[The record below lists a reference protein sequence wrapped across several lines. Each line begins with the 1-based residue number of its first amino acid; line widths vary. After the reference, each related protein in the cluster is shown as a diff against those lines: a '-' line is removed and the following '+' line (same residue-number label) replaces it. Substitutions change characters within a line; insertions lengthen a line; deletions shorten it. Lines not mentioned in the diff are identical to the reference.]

1 MRLNIISLNRIA
13 EYRSSIEKYSLE
25 VEEQQEIA
33 NKMIEK
39 NDGEHNL
46 RKAVIFYILV
56 ILSITDLKKTVLE
69 GKCLMIPSYQMRLR
83 MVNSRSRMVICSSIE
98 EVEEQQEIANKM
110 IEKKRLRA
118 QPKESCNLL
127 YTCNTIYNGF
137 VEKGSRR

>member
-39 NDGEHNL
+39 
-46 RKAVIFYILV
+46 
-56 ILSITDLKKTVLE
+56 
-69 GKCLMIPSYQMRLR
+69 
-83 MVNSRSRMVICSSIE
+83 
-98 EVEEQQEIANKM
+98 
-110 IEKKRLRA
+110 KRLRA

-127 YTCNTIYNGF
+127 ITCNTIYNGF
-137 VEKGSRR
+137 LERGSR